1 MQITI
6 DRQQFK
12 QALAAVSLALSSNDP
27 SCVHARHVLID
38 VTANEATIVGCNRHW
53 IAVYRATATASR
65 VTYVDGSERSEP
77 TADPSTARLLV
88 RHDALAVLIAWL
100 KQQDKQGT
108 ITIDTD
114 GTFTCNGATH
124 TITPGACD
132 YPPYAEVLRIC
143 ATPDA
148 VTAPH
153 AIVLSLD
160 YVATILRAFK
170 AVDEPAIMRF
180 GGSDNPVWIGAPHG
194 PLTCIL
200 MTINKQP

>member
-6 DRQQFK
+6 DRQQFR
-12 QALAAVSLALSSNDP
+12 QAIAAVSLALSSNDP
-27 SCVHARHVLID
+27 SCVHARYVLID

-65 VTYVDGSERSEP
+65 VAYADGSERPEP
-77 TADPSTARLLV
+77 TADTSTARLLV
-88 RHDALAVLIAWL
+88 RHDALAVLVAWL
-100 KQQDKQGT
+100 KQQSKHGT

-114 GTFTCNGATH
+114 GTFTGSGATH

-132 YPPYAEVLRIC
+132 YPPYAEVLRNS

-153 AIVLSLD
+153 AIALSLD
-160 YVATILRAFK
+160 YVAAILRAFK

-180 GGSDNPVWIGAPHG
+180 GGIDNPVWIEAPHG
-194 PLTCIL
+194 HLTCVL
-200 MTINKQP
+200 MTINMHP